1 MRERFFWLG
10 MAKDIQKW
18 TRACHSC
25 QIIKGMGKHTTR
37 MSLKTEEVTRP
48 MQRVGVDVLGPWPM
62 TASGNRFIIIYQD
75 YFSKWVEI
83 FAARHHTAH
92 VVAEILVKE
101 IISRYGTMERLHSD
115 QGREFESQIYQEVCR
130 MWDIKK
136 TRTSPYTAWSNGQ
149 VERINATV
157 KTMVKHYVD
166 SAQNTWDRFLHY
178 LRMAY
183 NFTEHK
189 STKCTPFRL
198 FFSRCTEP
206 TVPLDLVYGTQ
217 KPEER
222 QKCKQLYCME
232 QEVKSRKIFDIVRQ
246 NLETSVSASQKY
258 YNRRGVKERV
268 YRPGELVL
276 REYPPLSNTKLGP
289 KYEIEP
295 YVVMQMAGSHTV
307 EIVRNGS
314 PKIVHANCLKPYM
327 TQTLECGYGADYEV
341 TESK

>member
-1 MRERFFWLG
+1 M
-10 MAKDIQKW
+10 K
-18 TRACHSC
+18 
-25 QIIKGMGKHTTR
+25 
-37 MSLKTEEVTRP
+37 LKTEEVTRP

-83 FAARHHTAH
+83 FAARQHTAY

-101 IISRYGTMERLHSD
+101 IISRYGIMERLHSD

-198 FFSRCTEP
+198 FFSRCSEP

-222 QKCKQLYCME
+222 LKCKQLYCLE

-246 NLETSVSASQKY
+246 NLEKSVSASQKY
-258 YNRRGVKERV
+258 YNRKCVREHV
-268 YRPGELVL
+268 YVPGELVL
-276 REYPPLSNTKLGP
+276 REYPPP
-289 KYEIEP
+289 
-295 YVVMQMAGSHTV
+295 
-307 EIVRNGS
+307 
-314 PKIVHANCLKPYM
+314 CLILNWGQNMK
-327 TQTLECGYGADYEV
+327 
-341 TESK
+341 

>member
-1 MRERFFWLG
+1 
-10 MAKDIQKW
+10 
-18 TRACHSC
+18 
-25 QIIKGMGKHTTR
+25 MGRHATR
-37 MSLKTEEVTRP
+37 MGLKTEEVTRP

-83 FAARHHTAH
+83 FAARQHTAE

-101 IISRYGTMERLHSD
+101 IISRYGVMEKLHSD
-115 QGREFESQIYQEVCR
+115 QGREFESQIYQEICR
-130 MWDIKK
+130 IWDIKK
-136 TRTSPYTAWSNGQ
+136 TRTTPYTAWSNGQ

-198 FFSRCTEP
+198 FFSRCSEP
-206 TVPLDLVYGTQ
+206 RVPLDLVYGTQ
-217 KPEER
+217 NPEER
-222 QKCKQLYCME
+222 LVCKMLYCEE

-246 NLETSVSASQKY
+246 HLQKSVSASKLY
-258 YNRRGVKERV
+258 YDKKGVREKT
-268 YRPGELVL
+268 YTPGELVL
-276 REYPPLSNTKLGP
+276 REYPPLANTKLGP
-289 KYEIEP
+289 RYEILP
-295 YVVMQMAGSHTV
+295 YVVMGMVGTHTV

-314 PKIVHANCLKPYM
+314 PKIVHINCLKPYM
-327 TQTLECGYGADYEV
+327 VQTPPEPSSL
-341 TESK
+341 TMK